1 MQEQI
6 LLHNATPEQ
15 LTKSIIEGIKSIIA
29 DNKKPEHHTE
39 FLTREDVCK
48 LLKIDKS
55 TLWSWTKKGRLKSY
69 GIGARVYYKLNELEE
84 AIQPLKQ

>member
-15 LTKSIIEGIKSIIA
+15 FTKTILEGVKSILDEVTRPQPQTKYI
-29 DNKKPEHHTE
+29 
-39 FLTREDVCK
+39 TREQVCN

-55 TLWSWTKKGRLKSY
+55 TLWSWTKKGKLKSY
-69 GIGARVYYKLNELEE
+69 GIGARVYYKLNEVEQ
-84 AIQPLKQ
+84 AIKPLNV

>member
-15 LTKSIIEGIKSIIA
+15 FTKTILDGVKAILDEVT
-29 DNKKPEHHTE
+29 KPQPQTKYI
-39 FLTREDVCK
+39 TRENVCQ

-55 TLWSWTKKGRLKSY
+55 TLWSWTKKGKLKSY
-69 GIGARVYYKLNELEE
+69 GIGARVYYKLDEVESS
-84 AIQPLKQ
+84 IKPLNV